1 MTNLVVI
8 FERVMPVPRDSKGH
22 FFSVNEYFGAYNEET
37 GEDILSDVGDT
48 FDNADPLD
56 QAGNQW

>member
-1 MTNLVVI
+1 MGMLVWDIPEQVLVL
-8 FERVMPVPRDSKGH
+8 RVGY

-37 GEDILSDVGDT
+37 GEDILSDVS
-48 FDNADPLD
+48 DNFADADPLD